1 MGKKEARSNK
11 WTFIAYEESAPK
23 NLKLALEALKVPF
36 ALSPLHDKDVN
47 METGEFKK
55 PHWHGV
61 LYFDSLKS
69 YSQVSEL
76 VSEKLNAPS
85 HVEVVMSSKGLYDYF
100 IHAENP
106 EKTLYSKD
114 DIQSGCGF
122 DLDKFL
128 SEQDDSQLWNEAID
142 VVEQNN
148 FTEFEELVTYARKNK
163 SILQKLIVNKT
174 YFFAKLL
181 DSRRYKQD
189 EMTRKCQVR
198 KKDDDD
204 V

>member
-1 MGKKEARSNK
+1 MLKIPKK
-11 WTFIAYEESAPK
+11 
-23 NLKLALEALKVPF
+23 
-36 ALSPLHDKDVN
+36 
-47 METGEFKK
+47 
-55 PHWHGV
+55 
-61 LYFDSLKS
+61 LY
-69 YSQVSEL
+69 
-76 VSEKLNAPS
+76 
-85 HVEVVMSSKGLYDYF
+85 
-100 IHAENP
+100 
-106 EKTLYSKD
+106 
-114 DIQSGCGF
+114 IQSGCGF

-163 SILQKLIVNKT
+163 SLLLKLIVNKT